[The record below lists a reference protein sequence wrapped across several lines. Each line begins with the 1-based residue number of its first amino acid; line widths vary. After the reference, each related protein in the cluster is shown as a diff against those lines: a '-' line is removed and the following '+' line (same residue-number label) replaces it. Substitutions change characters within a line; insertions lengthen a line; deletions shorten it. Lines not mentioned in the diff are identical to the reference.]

1 MINAI
6 RTAVVSSPT
15 HIHHRHNFAKP
26 HLSQRLEDALEAACA
41 LRKNPKKRIFL
52 QEEDEGA
59 IFRVTTQKQIA
70 EVFKIKEAAL
80 SKHLNP
86 SKYLKKEDLGTGQA
100 CALGQA
106 LENELILHIGK
117 CICIQ
122 ETNHSIDMEL
132 ISNYEYVYAVSLCDK
147 GFGIT
152 WPNVQYLAMKL
163 ARANGDED
171 FMASNGWLYKF
182 KRRHPNVASRV
193 AESLERTRAGALNKD
208 LISRYDMLFK
218 KKQFSVGIMQ
228 MNAVLYVCT
237 NCV

>member
-1 MINAI
+1 MKLVVSSIEVVIAQSKKASNTARNHVMINAI
-6 RTAVVSSPT
+6 RTTVVSSPT

-41 LRKNPKKRIFL
+41 LKKNPKKRIFL

-59 IFRVTTQKQIA
+59 LFRVTTQKQIV
-70 EVFKIKEAAL
+70 EIFKIKESAL

-86 SKYLKKEDLGTGQA
+86 SKYLKKEELGTGQA

-122 ETNHSIDMEL
+122 ETNHSKDMEL

-152 WPNVQYLAMKL
+152 WPNV
-163 ARANGDED
+163 
-171 FMASNGWLYKF
+171 
-182 KRRHPNVASRV
+182 
-193 AESLERTRAGALNKD
+193 
-208 LISRYDMLFK
+208 
-218 KKQFSVGIMQ
+218 
-228 MNAVLYVCT
+228 
-237 NCV
+237 